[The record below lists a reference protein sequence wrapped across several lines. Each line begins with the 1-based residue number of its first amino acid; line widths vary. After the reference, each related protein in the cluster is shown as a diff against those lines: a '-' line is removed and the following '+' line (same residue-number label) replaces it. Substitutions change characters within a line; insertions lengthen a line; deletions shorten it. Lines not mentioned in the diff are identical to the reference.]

1 MPGQFLP
8 LQPNSSN
15 SICVIAG
22 LLVTSQTVC
31 LLVSLLVLLERPDSI
46 WLLSFSCLFE
56 LQVRHVLR
64 YNISKFHR
72 QLISLHE
79 GMMDLIYCFSCETL
93 TRGVIHLFLYV
104 LPWLTLYHRQ
114 YICSIDCQFI
124 SSSHRCLRR
133 VTIGVVH
140 HINQALW
147 QLESVRIICPH
158 LKAYAAD
165 SLPHCPSRQ
174 WLCIQCLRIKVPH
187 KKLISDGLLRQC
199 NDLQQNKS
207 FENRNVRNDIE
218 KKGT

>member
-1 MPGQFLP
+1 MPGKFLL
-8 LQPNSSN
+8 LQPNCSN
-15 SICVIAG
+15 SVCVIAG

-56 LQVRHVLR
+56 LQVRHVLP

-79 GMMDLIYCFSCETL
+79 GMMDLIYCFSCETQ
-93 TRGVIHLFLYV
+93 GVMHLFLYV

-114 YICSIDCQFI
+114 DVFSIDCQFI
-124 SSSHRCLRR
+124 SSSHRCLLR
-133 VTIGVVH
+133 VAIGVVH

-158 LKAYAAD
+158 LKALGAD
-165 SLPHCPSRQ
+165 FFMPHCPIRQ
-174 WLCIQCLRIKVPH
+174 WLCSQRLRMEVPH
-187 KKLISDGLLRQC
+187 KTDFGKTS
-199 NDLQQNKS
+199 
-207 FENRNVRNDIE
+207 EAA
-218 KKGT
+218 